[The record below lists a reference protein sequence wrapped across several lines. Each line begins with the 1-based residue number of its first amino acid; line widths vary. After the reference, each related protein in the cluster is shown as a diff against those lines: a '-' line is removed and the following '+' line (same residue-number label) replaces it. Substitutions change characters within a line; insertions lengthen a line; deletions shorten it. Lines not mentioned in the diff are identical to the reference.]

1 MYVCMYVQYVY
12 MHLCIFPE
20 HFYPPNNKVLSYS
33 SRKYVCMYEFC
44 HCRKVFAYL
53 EAYPLLC
60 LYVCLACM
68 AQAMG
73 QGVGI
78 MHFINSSCRLQPLPC
93 KVRLHFVV
101 ADLRASKDTVVIL
114 RDLNACFPI
123 PKSDIQVVAIFILLL
138 STTWILSSVWGNHC
152 TLIVCMYIHVN
163 VHVCF
168 LGAYC

>member
-1 MYVCMYVQYVY
+1 MYVCTVCLHAFMYT
-12 MHLCIFPE
+12 
-20 HFYPPNNKVLSYS
+20 FYPPNNKVLSYS
-33 SRKYVCMYEFC
+33 SRKYVCKYEFY

-123 PKSDIQVVAIFILLL
+123 PKSDIQVG
-138 STTWILSSVWGNHC
+138 WPSS
-152 TLIVCMYIHVN
+152 
-163 VHVCF
+163 F
-168 LGAYC
+168 F